1 LLRIALV
8 NVEMQMS
15 RILIAGC
22 GFVGT
27 QLGLDLA
34 AEGHEVWG
42 LRREPGG
49 LPPTIRPLRADLT
62 KPETLRGLPARLDL
76 VFFTAAPDQHHDE
89 GYRGLY
95 VEGLRNLIQALRAQG
110 QRPRRLL
117 FTSSTAVYSQSTG
130 DWVDEDSPT
139 DPSHFAGRR
148 LLEAEHLARTSP
160 FPSVVVRLAGIYG
173 SGRGGLVERVRNGT
187 AVSPDG
193 APVYTNRIHRDDC
206 AGVLRHLATIAAPL
220 PLYLA
225 TDCEPA
231 DTGTVLRWL
240 AEQLHVAP
248 PAVRPAS
255 ELQSWERGSSK
266 RCRNDRLI
274 GSGYR
279 FRFPTFRD
287 GYGTILKGL

>member
-1 LLRIALV
+1 
-8 NVEMQMS
+8 MQTS
-15 RILIAGC
+15 RTLIAGC

-42 LRREPGG
+42 LRRDPSG
-49 LPPTIRPLRADLT
+49 LPTTIRPLRADLT
-62 KPETLRGLPARLDL
+62 KPATLERLPAQLDL
-76 VFFTAAPDQHHDE
+76 VFFTAAPDQHDDE

-95 VEGLRNLIQALRAQG
+95 VEGLRNLIQALRRQG
-110 QRPRRLL
+110 QQPRRLL

-139 DPSHFAGRR
+139 EPRTFAGRR
-148 LLEAEHLARTSP
+148 LLEAEHLVLASP

-173 SGRGGLVERVRNGT
+173 PGRGRLVESVRNGT
-187 AVSPDG
+187 AACPDG

-225 TDCEPA
+225 ADHEPA

-240 AEQLHVAP
+240 AEQLHVQP
-248 PAVRPAS
+248 PAVRPAA
-255 ELQSWERGSSK
+255 EIQSWERGSSK
-266 RCRNDRLI
+266 RCRNDRLL

-279 FRFPTFRD
+279 FRFHTFRD
-287 GYGTILKGL
+287 GYGAILTGA

>member
-1 LLRIALV
+1 MR
-8 NVEMQMS
+8 MS
-15 RILIAGC
+15 RTLIAGC

-42 LRREPGG
+42 VRREPGG
-49 LPPTIRPLRADLT
+49 LPPSIRPLRADLT
-62 KPETLRGLPARLDL
+62 KPGTLQGLPAYLDL
-76 VFFTAAPDQHHDE
+76 VFFTAAPDHHDDE
-89 GYRGLY
+89 GYRSVY
-95 VEGLRNLIQALRAQG
+95 VEGLRNLVQALRVQG

-117 FTSSTAVYSQSTG
+117 FTSSTAVYSQSNG

-139 DPSHFAGRR
+139 EPRTFAGRR
-148 LLEAEHLARTSP
+148 LLEAEQLVLTSP

-173 SGRGGLVERVRNGT
+173 PGRGWLVESVRNGT
-187 AVSPDG
+187 AACPDG
-193 APVYTNRIHRDDC
+193 TPVYTNRIHRDDC
-206 AGVLRHLATIAAPL
+206 AGVLRHLATIAEPL

-225 TDCEPA
+225 ADHEPT

-248 PAVRPAS
+248 PAVRSAS

-266 RCRNDRLI
+266 RCRNDRLLR
-274 GSGYR
+274 SGYR
-279 FRFPTFRD
+279 FRFPSFRD
-287 GYGTILKGL
+287 GYGTILKGSRPESEAR